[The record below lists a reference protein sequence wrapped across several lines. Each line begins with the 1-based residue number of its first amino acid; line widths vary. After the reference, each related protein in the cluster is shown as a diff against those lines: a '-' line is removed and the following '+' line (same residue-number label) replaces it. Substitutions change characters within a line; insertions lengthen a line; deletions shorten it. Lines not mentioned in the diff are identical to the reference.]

1 MLLVLRV
8 VKKTQSVQG
17 LSLKTQQ
24 LYAMVFLT
32 RLLFKIAYEQD
43 YLYALIEMVATALTC
58 HLIYLICVQYKATY
72 QVCVWVR
79 VFLPHLACVAPRR
92 CIKSVFSARSHA
104 CDVCVCVHVWMHV
117 CT

>member
-79 VFLPHLACVAPRR
+79 VFLPAPSM
-92 CIKSVFSARSHA
+92 CGPARVYQI
-104 CDVCVCVHVWMHV
+104 CFQCKVTCM
-117 CT
+117 

>member
-72 QVCVWVR
+72 QVC
-79 VFLPHLACVAPRR
+79 P
-92 CIKSVFSARSHA
+92 SARVST
-104 CDVCVCVHVWMHV
+104 